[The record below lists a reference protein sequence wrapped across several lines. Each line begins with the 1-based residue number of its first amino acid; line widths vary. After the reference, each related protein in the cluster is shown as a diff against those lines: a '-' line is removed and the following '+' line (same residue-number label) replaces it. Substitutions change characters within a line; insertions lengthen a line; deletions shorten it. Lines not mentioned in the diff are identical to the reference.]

1 MGSQAATGEGT
12 TAGAMR
18 PGLLLAAL
26 LLVAL
31 NLRAALASI
40 PPLVPAIEADL
51 GLSGAA
57 AGALTTLPV
66 LCMGLFAPPAHR
78 MAQRFGREA
87 AIVVAL
93 VLLLAGFALRL
104 AGSFA
109 PALFLAVL
117 LGGIGIAV
125 AGTVLPGV
133 VKEFFPERS
142 GTVTGFYLAA
152 MMVGATAAS
161 ALAVPLAAALGSWQ
175 ASIASWGILAVV
187 ALAAWLPVLR
197 KVNEREGEEAETATH
212 GLPWRS
218 RTAWLVAAYLTANS
232 VLFYSLLAWIAPAYE
247 SFGWTGERSGLL
259 LAEFSVVQLL
269 SALTIPIAADRMPD
283 RRPLFGLVVGM
294 AVVGL
299 VVVTWVPMG
308 APWVWIAI
316 LGYGLGGGFTLG
328 LALLVDYA
336 PDPSQSAGLSAM
348 AFLVSYTIAAAGPL
362 LLGAL
367 RDATGGFRVP
377 FLLLLVTGVLQL
389 GLVTRLRP
397 GRSVA

>member
-1 MGSQAATGEGT
+1 MS
-12 TAGAMR
+12 
-18 PGLLLAAL
+18 PGLLLASL
-26 LLVAL
+26 LLVSL

-40 PPLVPAIEADL
+40 PPLVPTIEADL

-78 MAQRFGREA
+78 LAHRIGREG
-87 AIVVAL
+87 AIAVAL
-93 VLLLAGFALRL
+93 MLLVAGFALRL
-104 AGSFA
+104 AGGYA
-109 PALFLAVL
+109 PALFVAVL

-133 VKEFFPERS
+133 VKEFFPDRS
-142 GTVTGFYLAA
+142 GTVSGFYLAA

-161 ALAVPLAAALGSWQ
+161 ALAVPLASALGSWQ
-175 ASIASWGILAVV
+175 ASVASWGVLAVL
-187 ALAAWLPVLR
+187 ALAVWLPVLR
-197 KVNEREGEEAETATH
+197 KVNEREEEEAEAATH

-218 RTAWLVAAYLTANS
+218 RTAWLVAGYLTANS

-247 SFGWTGERSGLL
+247 SLGWTGERSGLL
-259 LAEFSVVQLL
+259 LAEYSVFQLV
-269 SALTIPIAADRMPD
+269 SALTVPLAAQRMRD
-283 RRPLFGLVVGM
+283 RRPLFELVVGF

-299 VVVTWVPMG
+299 VAVIWTPLS
-308 APWVWIAI
+308 APWLWIAI
-316 LGYGLGGGFTLG
+316 MGYGLGGGFALG

-336 PDPSQSAGLSAM
+336 PDPARSAGLTAM
-348 AFLVSYTIAAAGPL
+348 AFLISYSIAATGPL

-377 FLLLLVTGVLQL
+377 FLVLLATAVVQL
-389 GLVTRLRP
+389 GVVTRLRP
-397 GRSVA
+397 GRSAA

>member
-1 MGSQAATGEGT
+1 
-12 TAGAMR
+12 MR

-40 PPLVPAIEADL
+40 PPLVPTIEADL

-87 AIVVAL
+87 AIALAL

-104 AGSFA
+104 AGSFT

-117 LGGIGIAV
+117 LGGVGIAV

-197 KVNEREGEEAETATH
+197 KVNEREGEEAEAATH

-377 FLLLLVTGVLQL
+377 FLVLLVTGVLQL
-389 GLVTRLRP
+389 GVVTRLRP

>member
-1 MGSQAATGEGT
+1 VGSQAATGEGT
-12 TAGAMR
+12 ADGAMR

-40 PPLVPAIEADL
+40 PPLVPTIEADL

-87 AIVVAL
+87 AIALAL
-93 VLLLAGFALRL
+93 VLLLAGFVLRL
-104 AGSFA
+104 AGSFT

-117 LGGIGIAV
+117 LGGVGIAV

-161 ALAVPLAAALGSWQ
+161 AL
-175 ASIASWGILAVV
+175 
-187 ALAAWLPVLR
+187 PVLR
-197 KVNEREGEEAETATH
+197 RVNEREGEEAESATR

-247 SFGWTGERSGLL
+247 SFGWTAERSGLL

-269 SALTIPIAADRMPD
+269 SALTVPIAADRMPD

-294 AVVGL
+294 AVVGG

-308 APWVWIAI
+308 APWVWVAI

-348 AFLVSYTIAAAGPL
+348 AFLVSYTIAAAGPI

-377 FLLLLVTGVLQL
+377 FLVLLVTGVLQL
-389 GLVTRLRP
+389 GVVTRLRP

>member
-12 TAGAMR
+12 AAGALR

-40 PPLVPAIEADL
+40 PPLVPTIEADL
-51 GLSGAA
+51 GLSGAT

-87 AIVVAL
+87 AIALAL

-109 PALFLAVL
+109 PALFVAVL
-117 LGGIGIAV
+117 LGGVGIAV

-161 ALAVPLAAALGSWQ
+161 ALAVPLAATLGSWQ

-197 KVNEREGEEAETATH
+197 RVNEREGEEAEAATH

-247 SFGWTGERSGLL
+247 SFGWTAERSGLL

>member
-1 MGSQAATGEGT
+1 MGSQAAAGERT
-12 TAGAMR
+12 AAGALR

-31 NLRAALASI
+31 TLRAALASI
-40 PPLVPAIEADL
+40 PPLVPTIEADL

-87 AIVVAL
+87 AIAVAL

-104 AGSFA
+104 AGSFT
-109 PALFLAVL
+109 PTLFLAVL

-142 GTVTGFYLAA
+142 GTVTGFYLAG

-161 ALAVPLAAALGSWQ
+161 ALAVPLATVLGSWQ
-175 ASIASWGILAVV
+175 ASIASWGVLAVV
-187 ALAAWLPVLR
+187 ALAAWLPVVR
-197 KVNEREGEEAETATH
+197 KVNEREGEEAEAGTH

-218 RTAWLVAAYLTANS
+218 RTAWLVAAYLTMNS

-247 SFGWTGERSGLL
+247 SFGWTGERAGLL
-259 LAEFSVVQLL
+259 LAEFSVVQLV
-269 SALTIPIAADRMPD
+269 SALTIPLAAARMPD
-283 RRPLFGLVVGM
+283 RRPLFGLVVGL

-299 VVVTWVPMG
+299 VAVTWVPMG

-336 PDPSQSAGLSAM
+336 PDPTQSAGLSAM
-348 AFLVSYTIAAAGPL
+348 AFLASYSIAAAGPL

-367 RDATGGFRVP
+367 RDVTGGFRVP
-377 FLLLLVTGVLQL
+377 FLLLLATGVLQL

>member
-1 MGSQAATGEGT
+1 
-12 TAGAMR
+12 MR

-40 PPLVPAIEADL
+40 PPLVPTIEADL

-87 AIVVAL
+87 AIAVAL

-117 LGGIGIAV
+117 LGGVGIAV

-161 ALAVPLAAALGSWQ
+161 ALAVPLATALGSWQ
-175 ASIASWGILAVV
+175 ASIASWGLLAVV
-187 ALAAWLPVLR
+187 ALAVWLPVLR
-197 KVNEREGEEAETATH
+197 KVNEHEGEDAGAATH

-232 VLFYSLLAWIAPAYE
+232 VLFDSLLAWIAPAYE

-269 SALTIPIAADRMPD
+269 SALTIPIAAQRMPD
-283 RRPLFGLVVGM
+283 RRPLFLLVVGL
-294 AVVGL
+294 AVIGL
-299 VVVTWVPMG
+299 VAVTWVPMA
-308 APWVWIAI
+308 APWLWIGV

-328 LALLVDYA
+328 LALLIDYA
-336 PDPSQSAGLSAM
+336 PDPTRSAGLSAM
-348 AFLVSYTIAAAGPL
+348 AFLVSYSIAAAGPL
-362 LLGAL
+362 LLGAV
-367 RDATGGFRVP
+367 RDATDGFRVP
-377 FLLLLVTGVLQL
+377 FLLLLVTGVVQL